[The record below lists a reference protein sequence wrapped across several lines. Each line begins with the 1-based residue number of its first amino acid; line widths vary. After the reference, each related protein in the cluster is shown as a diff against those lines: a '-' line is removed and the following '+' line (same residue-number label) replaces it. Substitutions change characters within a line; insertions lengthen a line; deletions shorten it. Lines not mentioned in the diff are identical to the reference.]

1 MKDHQEN
8 CYFLQI
14 ENLDSCL
21 VSPGRDDN
29 EISELS
35 DKFDCVGAMVEE
47 GCWLEVLN
55 TAAQSYK
62 YYRRLLDHSSLPIST
77 RPGTQR

>member
-47 GCWLEVLN
+47 GCWLEVS
-55 TAAQSYK
+55 TPPA
-62 YYRRLLDHSSLPIST
+62 SLINIT
-77 RPGTQR
+77 GGC